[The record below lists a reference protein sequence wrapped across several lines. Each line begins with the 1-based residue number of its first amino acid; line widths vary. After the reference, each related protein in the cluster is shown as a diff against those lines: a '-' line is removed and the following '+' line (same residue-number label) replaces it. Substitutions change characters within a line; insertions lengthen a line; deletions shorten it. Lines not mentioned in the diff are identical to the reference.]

1 MQRAHAIAV
10 LSTGVAL
17 VATLFVMG
25 GSMATLPE
33 DLPRN
38 QKLLL
43 FQPHT
48 STFDCTA
55 EATKLPVVDAQAH
68 AWFRE
73 ARALEAP
80 SMEQDP
86 DYAKIIRLTRQAAER
101 RHWQAMLNLASF
113 YVEGLDPKHGVEDA
127 VKLVEEGMR
136 LGVPA
141 AYDRMGTYYM
151 NGTGVPQDATGA
163 YAFWQKAA
171 QLGNPDAL
179 AYLGEKLSAGQD
191 GAGHWANIPIA
202 QKMMECAV
210 SQGHGP
216 VAYELK
222 YMYREF
228 RDKSGKIIGDPT
240 VETKARALTW
250 LHEGV
255 KHGCED
261 CARSLAIEFGRPFDL
276 DQMLPPYVDKA
287 RGKRYDMLNDAMHFN
302 RSRRFPNLDKILP
315 LPPADLP
322 PWDGTRDSLL
332 KAAMGV
338 TFSPDLPPEI
348 PRPANDRYFVDPA
361 YYLRK
366 TAESTDALK
375 APFAGYW
382 QPHVDGKPVEKWL
395 PGLYGKDESFN
406 PIYIPDGWRNKP
418 LSGISWVYHVTVR
431 NSEHE
436 VDPVAVPGLTRKVPR
451 PAKSCACRSHEACP
465 IGGIWQPWVPESHPL
480 QSIVNQPWRQ
490 VFLRKEQPFPQPRRD
505 WLLDLDEKVVT
516 WHLMEETG
524 PGMVAK
530 DGG

>member
-1 MQRAHAIAV
+1 MKRAHAIAV
-10 LSTGVAL
+10 LFTGGAL
-17 VATLFVMG
+17 MTTVFFMG

-48 STFDCTA
+48 ATFDCTV

-80 SMEQDP
+80 TMELDP
-86 DYAKIIRLTRQAAER
+86 DYPKIIRLTRQAAER

-127 VKLVEEGMR
+127 VKLVEDGIR

-210 SQGHGP
+210 GQGYGP
-216 VAYELK
+216 VAYELN

-240 VETKARALTW
+240 AETKAKALTW

-255 KHGCED
+255 KYGCAD
-261 CARSLAIEFGRPFDL
+261 CARRLAIEFGRPFDL

-287 RGKRYDMLNDAMHFN
+287 RGQRYDMLNDALEFN
-302 RSRRFPNLDKILP
+302 RSRRLPNLDKILP

-322 PWDGTRDSLL
+322 TWDGTRDALL

-338 TFSPDLPPEI
+338 TFEPDLPSEA
-348 PRPANDRYFVDPA
+348 PRPPGDRHFVDPA
-361 YYLRK
+361 YRLRK
-366 TAESTDALK
+366 TGESTNLRN

-382 QPHVDGKPVEKWL
+382 QPYTGTEPVKNQR
-395 PGLYGKDESFN
+395 PALYGKNERFDT
-406 PIYIPDGWRNKP
+406 IYVSDGTRSMP
-418 LSGISWVYHVTVR
+418 LNGVTWVYLVTVR
-431 NSEHE
+431 NNDYP
-436 VDPVAVPGLTRKVPR
+436 VDPVAVPGLTRKVAR
-451 PAKSCACRSHEACP
+451 PAQPMTSRSHEVCKV
-465 IGGIWQPWVPESHPL
+465 GGIWQPWVPESHPL
-480 QSIVNQPWRQ
+480 QATVNQSWRQ
-490 VFLRKEQPFPQPRRD
+490 VFLLKGQPFPQPRRD
-505 WLLDLDEKVVT
+505 WLLDLDEKDVT
-516 WHLMEETG
+516 WHLMEQTG
-524 PGMVAK
+524 PGMVEK
-530 DGG
+530 NGG